1 MSFRR
6 RLTAIGQWEAAGQ
19 QWRDLPRS
27 LGILER
33 ATSPEKIHL
42 FYSHDSFIRSLSNV
56 RKTRHG
62 GRIMI
67 PLKWVR
73 KLLTSR
79 CAGSPPATTF
89 SNRTPF
95 GFGASIGNTWR

>member
-6 RLTAIGQWEAAGQ
+6 RLTAIGQWVAAGKQ
-19 QWRDLPRS
+19 RDLPRG
-27 LGILER
+27 LGTS
-33 ATSPEKIHL
+33 TSPEKIHL